1 MPGHYGKKKK
11 MKMMKAGGPA
21 KSGQALFDAL
31 KKKGFKAMG
40 GTMTS
45 KKKGSMSYMR
55 AGGPVEQLD

>member
-31 KKKGFKAMG
+31 KKKGFK
-40 GTMTS
+40 
-45 KKKGSMSYMR
+45 KGSMSYMR
-55 AGGPVEQLD
+55 AGGPVEQFD

>member
-1 MPGHYGKKKK
+1 
-11 MKMMKAGGPA
+11 MMKAGGPA

-55 AGGPVEQLD
+55 AGGPVEQFD